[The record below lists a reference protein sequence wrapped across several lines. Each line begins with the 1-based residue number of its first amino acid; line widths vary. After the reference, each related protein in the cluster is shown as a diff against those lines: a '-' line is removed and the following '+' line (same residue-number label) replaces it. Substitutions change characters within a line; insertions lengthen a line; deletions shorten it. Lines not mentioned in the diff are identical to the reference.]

1 MATTMQAAPVPRASQ
16 TRNAASA
23 ATRNS
28 FKVVLD
34 LRAGTLTKQ
43 EVEFLHGLLHDG
55 SEEEISLASKRLN
68 DTTLFASKSGSQD
81 EEDAKDEKLPKVPSG
96 IGMTFSF
103 GSASKETGSARR
115 RQSLHLRKTSTVHGQ
130 IWKAHQNGLAV
141 SVQASRRSIFQK
153 EGTISHLALANGIKA
168 ARQAAPSAQSSV
180 STLDFTS
187 DCDLDDS
194 DSDDEEKTD
203 ASKPKQRPSLGGGT
217 LSMAKLRDLRGMAYR
232 NNRRG
237 SLHSMR
243 SSLTSL
249 RSSASSTRRGSNL
262 SIGTASTTNS
272 STPLRSNVAS
282 LRRSSMERRRPSLQK
297 KGSQRRV
304 PVAMIP
310 EGNEQNSPKSDRRL
324 CRDFPTDDQED
335 KEEKKMN
342 DEEMAQ
348 QQEEPWQ
355 TLQVRRTS
363 ATFSGEGM
371 EVDFFHINNSAEP
384 SETCEDDDDEE
395 EGVDELKSVPSTAQ
409 KKAMDFHAINM
420 RRASVNIYKG
430 EGMEIADWDL
440 QEDLEE
446 QRRESLDNFRHST
459 HHTSISEHRAL
470 EDQPAQQIV
479 KSASFDELQS
489 LDRLEKFPPLKR
501 GRTMLQRSYSEDEL
515 SSVLAVHMHKRAKRR
530 SDATAATEESD
541 DEIFGEFEY
550 DAWDEEISKEMGNAP
565 FRILGT
571 SADDVDSH
579 PHVLSPPLMESLQ
592 QFFPFAKTSDNF
604 WMKYSMVRD
613 GASMHTLLQHARGAK
628 YSILAIETVDG
639 EVMGSFTN
647 EPWRKTW
654 SYFGGGESFLWRM
667 KQSRKSKCHS
677 IIDMAYHESEIDVYP
692 YTGEN
697 HCVQFCTSRKIA
709 VGGGS
714 PDKNKASI
722 ESLPEEGKGGDEETR
737 EHDWGYGIALQDDL
751 LHGSSSPCVTFGS
764 PSLSKLH
771 SDGSLFEIINV
782 ELWTLTP
789 CWSEA
794 EAEKLELGKLFLEQ
808 QSFNSANQ
816 SNEDLNKVFG

>member
-1 MATTMQAAPVPRASQ
+1 MATTMMQAAPLPPAANARK
-16 TRNAASA
+16 AASE

-43 EVEFLHGLLHDG
+43 EVEFLNGLLHGG

-68 DTTLFASKSGSQD
+68 DTTLFATKSESQD
-81 EEDAKDEKLPKVPSG
+81 EEDAEDEKSAKVSPG
-96 IGMTFSF
+96 IDLTASF
-103 GSASKETGSARR
+103 GSSSKQSGSARR
-115 RQSLHLRKTSTVHGQ
+115 RQSLHLRKQSAVHGQ

-153 EGTISHLALANGIKA
+153 EGSIRHLALANSMKA
-168 ARQAAPSAQSSV
+168 ARQAPSAQSSV

-203 ASKPKQRPSLGGGT
+203 APKPKQRPSIGVGT

-232 NNRRG
+232 NTRRG
-237 SLHSMR
+237 SVHSMR

-249 RSSASSTRRGSNL
+249 RSSVSSTRRGSIL
-262 SIGTASTTNS
+262 SIGTTSTTTS
-272 STPLRSNVAS
+272 STPMRSNVAS
-282 LRRSSMERRRPSLQK
+282 LRRSSVERRRSSLQK
-297 KGSQRRV
+297 KGSQRCV
-304 PVAMIP
+304 PMAIP

-324 CRDFPTDDQED
+324 CRDFPTNQED

-348 QQEEPWQ
+348 QQEDAWQ

-363 ATFSGEGM
+363 ATFGGEGM
-371 EVDFFHINNSAEP
+371 EVDFFHVNSVEP

-395 EGVDELKSVPSTAQ
+395 DGNDEIKPMSSTGQ

-459 HHTSISEHRAL
+459 HHTSISEDRVL
-470 EDQPAQQIV
+470 EDEPVKEIV

-489 LDRLEKFPPLKR
+489 MDRLEKFPALKQSR
-501 GRTMLQRSYSEDEL
+501 AVLQRSYSEDEL
-515 SSVLAVHMHKRAKRR
+515 SSVLTVHMHNRAKRR

-541 DEIFGEFEY
+541 EESYGEFEY
-550 DAWDEEISKEMGNAP
+550 DAWDEEINKEMGNAP

-592 QFFPFAKTSDNF
+592 QFFPFSKTSDNF

-667 KQSRKSKCHS
+667 RHSRKAKCHS

-714 PDKNKASI
+714 PDKNKASM
-722 ESLPEEGKGGDEETR
+722 ESLPEEGKDGKEEPQ
-737 EHDWGYGIALQDDL
+737 EHDWGYGIALRDDL
-751 LHGSSSPCVTFGS
+751 LHGSTSPCVTFGS

-816 SNEDLNKVFG
+816 SNEDLNAVFG